1 MNNQNDSMPDIVTKE
16 FNGGHDLKTS
26 PVAGFEKDYVNSKLY
41 NVYGSTLVRFFSRA
55 SRWMQMQIIMVKKE

>member
-1 MNNQNDSMPDIVTKE
+1 MPDIVTKE

-41 NVYGSTLVRFFSRA
+41 YVYGSFLVRFFRRA